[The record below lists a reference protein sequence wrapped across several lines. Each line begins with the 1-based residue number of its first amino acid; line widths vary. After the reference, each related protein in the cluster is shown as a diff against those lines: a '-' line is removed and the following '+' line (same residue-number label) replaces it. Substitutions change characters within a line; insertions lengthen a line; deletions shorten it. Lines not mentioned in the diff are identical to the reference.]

1 MPFFTFPLAIEWAG
15 SDELKGM
22 GMKTLIF
29 ALVLSI
35 AGFTASAHADE
46 TEKLR
51 IIGEEKAVIV
61 ETEDGPVTITRVMTP
76 CAKNKG
82 WLQPLI
88 PAEGIH
94 PVTEIEVLQAL
105 NDPEFVV
112 VDMRT
117 VEWRVKGTIPGSVH
131 IPYTEVAMRLD
142 ELGCEKSGETFTCD
156 KPMKVIGFC
165 NGPVCPQSPMAMKA
179 MIREGFPADSI
190 YYYRGGMHDWDSL
203 GLTSVEGMF

>member
-1 MPFFTFPLAIEWAG
+1 MKPL
-15 SDELKGM
+15 
-22 GMKTLIF
+22 
-29 ALVLSI
+29 LSI
-35 AGFTASAHADE
+35 LTLMLTVFAASAQANE
-46 TEKLR
+46 TEMLR
-51 IIGEEKAVIV
+51 IIGEDTSVTV

-94 PVTEIEVLQAL
+94 PVTEIEVIQAL

-117 VEWRVKGTIPGSVH
+117 IEWRVKATIPGSIH
-131 IPYTEVAMRLD
+131 IPYTEVAIRLD
-142 ELGCEKSGETFTCD
+142 ELGCEKTDNGFSCE
-156 KPMKVIGFC
+156 KPMKVVGFC

-190 YYYRGGMHDWDSL
+190 YYYRGGMLDWDTL